1 MEEIYRQNA
10 RIVYHYLYTLCKDKE
25 LAEDLT
31 QDTFLR
37 AFQSIESF
45 DGSCKLSTWLCQIG
59 KHLLYQTW
67 AKQKRE
73 IPTAWDDPPPGQEP
87 VTHRDAAGEAIAR
100 VELAEVLEE
109 LDTLPPAMREVIC
122 LRAISDLSYREIGQM
137 LGKSETWARVTFY
150 RGKELLLKKR
160 VDHSERRKHE
170 GTK

>member
-1 MEEIYRQNA
+1 MEELYRQNA
-10 RIVYHYLYTLCKDKE
+10 KIVYYYIYSLCRDKE

-37 AFQSIESF
+37 AFQAIDSF

-73 IPTAWDDPPPGQEP
+73 IPTAWDDTPANGNAG
-87 VTHRDAAGEAIAR
+87 VHRDAAEEAIAK

-109 LDTLPPAMREVIC
+109 LKALPSAMREVIY
-122 LRAISDLSYREIGQM
+122 LRTMSDLSYREIGQM
-137 LGKSETWARVTFY
+137 LGKSETWARVNFY
-150 RGKELLLKKR
+150 RGKELLLKNRAKG
-160 VDHSERRKHE
+160 SERRTHD
-170 GTK
+170 GT